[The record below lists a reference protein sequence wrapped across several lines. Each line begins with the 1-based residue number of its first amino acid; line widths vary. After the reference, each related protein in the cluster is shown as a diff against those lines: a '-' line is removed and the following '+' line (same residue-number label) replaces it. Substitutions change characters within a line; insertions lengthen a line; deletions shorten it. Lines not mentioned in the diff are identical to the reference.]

1 MTTSVVPFGKT
12 WKELSNSALFKHKLF
27 LRALMFSPSY
37 QLAHLLR
44 TGRKDLVD
52 QYSLPADFDKVLE
65 AYDQIGNIFDISFEE
80 WWKTKGVNLFQR
92 KAPSQ
97 RLVINVNLSNSRQEI
112 HQKID
117 ALLDQALELKKLNER
132 SELLKFEINKIRGKT
147 IHDRLDLVWIKSI
160 INPIDDSGKSIPAF
174 QWKLPFFLKGYITGD
189 FESIFF
195 GPDFNVK
202 SKKIDRNKKSRKYLS
217 MLVSKNLKEALN
229 ICENA
234 ARRKFPSNELSGSNL
249 TFNYP
254 WIMSANNEMAEHKA
268 AYKKLHPD
276 KEEFDIT
283 RKEFRKIHKKT
294 LRRIKEKNSF
304 S

>member
-1 MTTSVVPFGKT
+1 
-12 WKELSNSALFKHKLF
+12 
-27 LRALMFSPSY
+27 MFSPSY

-92 KAPSQ
+92 KSPSQ

-160 INPIDDSGKSIPAF
+160 VNPIDDSGKSIPAF

-189 FESIFF
+189 FESIFS

-202 SKKIDRNKKSRKYLS
+202 SKKINKNKKSRKYLS

-234 ARRKFPSNELSGSNL
+234 ARRKFPSSEQSGSNL
-249 TFNYP
+249 NFNYP
-254 WIMSANNEMAEHKA
+254 WIMSANNEMEQHKA
-268 AYKKLHPD
+268 AYKRLHPD
-276 KEEFDIT
+276 KAEFDIT

>member
-1 MTTSVVPFGKT
+1 
-12 WKELSNSALFKHKLF
+12 
-27 LRALMFSPSY
+27 MFSPSY

-52 QYSLPADFDKVLE
+52 QYSLPADFNKVLE

-112 HQKID
+112 HHKID

-160 INPIDDSGKSIPAF
+160 VNPIDDSGRSIPAF

-189 FESIFF
+189 FESIFS

-202 SKKIDRNKKSRKYLS
+202 SKKINKNKKSRKYLS

-234 ARRKFPSNELSGSNL
+234 ARRKFPSNEPSGSNL
-249 TFNYP
+249 NFNYP
-254 WIMSANNEMAEHKA
+254 WIMSANNEMEQHKA
-268 AYKKLHPD
+268 AYKRLHPD
-276 KEEFDIT
+276 KAEFDIT

-294 LRRIKEKNSF
+294 LTRIKEKNSF

>member
-1 MTTSVVPFGKT
+1 MTNSVVPFGKT

-27 LRALMFSPSY
+27 VRALLFSPSY
-37 QLAHLLR
+37 QLAYLFR
-44 TGRKDLVD
+44 TDRKDVVE
-52 QYSLPADFDKVLE
+52 QYSLPADFDRVLE
-65 AYDQIGNIFDISFEE
+65 TYDQIGNIFDISFEE
-80 WWKTKGVNLFQR
+80 WWEIKGNNLFER
-92 KAPSQ
+92 KAASQ
-97 RLVINVNLSNSRQEI
+97 RLVINVNLSNSREQI

-117 ALLDQALELKKLNER
+117 ALLDQVLELKKSNER
-132 SELLKFEINKIRGKT
+132 SKLIKFEINKIRAKT

-160 INPIDDSGKSIPAF
+160 INPIDNNGKSLPAF

-195 GPDFNVK
+195 GSDLNVK
-202 SKKIDRNKKSRKYLS
+202 SKKIDKNKKSRKYLS

-234 ARRKFPSNELSGSNL
+234 ARGKFPSNLPSRSNL

-254 WIMSANNEMAEHKA
+254 WIMSANNDRVRHEE
-268 AYKKLHPD
+268 AYKKLHPNKD
-276 KEEFDIT
+276 EFDIT

-294 LRRIKEKNSF
+294 LKRIKEKNSL

>member
-1 MTTSVVPFGKT
+1 
-12 WKELSNSALFKHKLF
+12 
-27 LRALMFSPSY
+27 MFSPSY

-112 HQKID
+112 HHKID

-160 INPIDDSGKSIPAF
+160 INPIDDSGRSIPAF

-189 FESIFF
+189 FESVFS

-202 SKKIDRNKKSRKYLS
+202 SKKINKNKKSRKYLS

-234 ARRKFPSNELSGSNL
+234 ARRKFPSSEPSGSNL
-249 TFNYP
+249 NFNYP
-254 WIMSANNEMAEHKA
+254 WIMSANNEMEQHKA

-276 KEEFDIT
+276 KAEFDIT